1 MNNKQIDTL
10 LGFIMGL
17 EQILNYLVEH
27 NQYMAQIGNINI
39 KYLGKKED
47 SFNGKREVFEIQR
60 KVEE

>member
-1 MNNKQIDTL
+1 MNNKQIDTS